1 MTQLTKREQIAFAL
15 FLEQYK
21 SDTNSYSVDE
31 MIRKSVFIADAF
43 LKHLS
48 ETEVKEKISSEDLSF
63 CIKAEKAI
71 AKDVKSEPISGTDNK
86 FVVTE
91 KESIAEVVR
100 RMIDAIGYKFKSV
113 NEGDPDLQIFDVRH
127 IQSSFSS
134 HTKIAFGYTDEHGEK
149 ITNTSNLVYYSPL
162 ENFFDCF
169 KASNLLLLPF
179 IHFESSET
187 K

>member
-1 MTQLTKREQIAFAL
+1 MTQLTKREQIAFAI
-15 FLEQYK
+15 FLEHYRY
-21 SDTNSYSVDE
+21 DNDLAIPE
-31 MIRKSVFIADAF
+31 MISSATHSADLF
-43 LKHLS
+43 LKHLE
-48 ETEVKEKISSEDLSF
+48 ETEIKELDF
-63 CIKAEKAI
+63 RIKAEKEFAEN
-71 AKDVKSEPISGTDNK
+71 VKPEPISGTENK

-91 KESIAEVVR
+91 KESIAEVIQR
-100 RMIDAIGYKFKSV
+100 IKDAIGYKFKSV
-113 NEGDPDLQIFDVRH
+113 NEGDPDLQIFDVKH

-134 HTKIAFGYTDEHGEK
+134 YTTIDFGYIDEHGEK

-162 ENFFDCF
+162 EKFFSCF